1 MAVIDSTIL
10 SGEPAMESTN
20 PNTLL
25 AEYIKLIQQFK
36 LPGIDASAILESRR
50 KDIEALAAANT
61 TALTGVQSLGQKQME
76 ILTATMAQLQSLVA
90 QQSGTETRPGA
101 GEAVQQVLHKALA
114 DMQEL
119 AETAYRAQSDSYAAI
134 SKRVAENVEELKAIL
149 RPAK

>member
-1 MAVIDSTIL
+1 
-10 SGEPAMESTN
+10 MESTN

-76 ILTATMAQLQSLVA
+76 ILTRDDDAAPVA
-90 QQSGTETRPGA
+90 GRAAERNGDQA
-101 GEAVQQVLHKALA
+101 G
-114 DMQEL
+114 
-119 AETAYRAQSDSYAAI
+119 RG
-134 SKRVAENVEELKAIL
+134 
-149 RPAK
+149 

>member
-1 MAVIDSTIL
+1 
-10 SGEPAMESTN
+10 MESTN

-61 TALTGVQSLGQKQME
+61 TALTGMQSLGQKQME
-76 ILTATMAQLQSLVA
+76 ILTATMTQLQSLVT

-119 AETAYRAQSDSYAAI
+119 AETAYRDQSDSYAAI